1 MFNVLPDDCDRRSA
15 ARGGEVAG
23 RPQHALPVTT
33 RQRRVHLPQPPAGH
47 AFEAVHQLRKR
58 HFRRIVHQQMNM
70 IVFAVHLDQ
79 IGFEVGANAGEERAH
94 VVEDRCGE
102 HPPAV
107 LGHEDQMHVQL
118 ENAVSAVSDFTFLG
132 HRPSYTWGMILRKAH
147 VYRLYP
153 TPEQAATLAQWV
165 GAVRCVYNLALEQRR
180 DWYRPGRRFNFAS
193 QCREVTALR
202 AEFDWLRA
210 VPAHPLQQAVLCHLA
225 GQRRAVRA
233 HATVQLLPHVAVK
246 TERLK
251 SSRIAVLSKP
261 VGKVSSVRLPVS
273 VPVIFYVVK
282 AQKAFLC
289 LAATRAFPA
298 VVIEGCQPKP
308 VLPVA
313 FSIYACPACEL
324 GAIGVLAA
332 DDTHAGCSAL
342 VSDFFQ
348 ISVTPPHASQ
358 ASGPVWCGWVVA
370 LCADAIFLSGRT
382 PRLVIGALFLRVLEW
397 HAASIA
403 VLDVKHNKTTI
414 AKSHGA
420 VVVEKLEV
428 RNMVRS
434 AAGTIEQPGRNVR
447 AKSGLNRSILDQGW
461 GQFAILL
468 GYKLAE
474 RGGRLIEVPP
484 HNTSRECAACG
495 VVDAASRIGQRFHCV
510 ACGHEAHADI
520 NAAGNILRRA
530 DSSVLPVEASHRR
543 AAEAGTRRRAA

>member
-118 ENAVSAVSDFTFLG
+118 ENAVSALSDFTFLG

-210 VPAHPLQQAVLCHLA
+210 VPAHPLQQAVKDLD
-225 GQRRAVRA
+225 RAYQNWWSGRA
-233 HATVQLLPHVAVK
+233 HAPKPRRRGVNDTMRFPDPATFDFRRLSRRLGEVKLPK
-246 TERLK
+246 L
-251 SSRIAVLSKP
+251 
-261 VGKVSSVRLPVS
+261 GWVRLRWDRQIAGEVKNITVSRRAGVWSVAAQYEHEVADPVPS
-273 VPVIFYVVK
+273 
-282 AQKAFLC
+282 AL
-289 LAATRAFPA
+289 PA
-298 VVIEGCQPKP
+298 VGIDRGVAAFAALSDGTLIKP
-308 VLPVA
+308 ANHGKKAL
-313 FSIYACPACEL
+313 
-324 GAIGVLAA
+324 LALA
-332 DDTHAGCSAL
+332 RAQRSLARKKKGSNNRRKQ
-342 VSDFFQ
+342 V
-348 ISVTPPHASQ
+348 
-358 ASGPVWCGWVVA
+358 
-370 LCADAIFLSGRT
+370 
-382 PRLVIGALFLRVLEW
+382 LRVAKL
-397 HAASIA
+397 HARVARA
-403 VLDVKHNKTTI
+403 RKDFLHKLTTTI

-520 NAAGNILRRA
+520 NAATNILRRA

-543 AAEAGTRRRAA
+543 AAEAGTLRRAA